1 MRMGQEVRTGLGHG
15 GITCVLQTQCSSF
28 LLLFSTV
35 LQMVTKFAGVQK
47 CEDKMTLDDS
57 LLILANI

>member
-1 MRMGQEVRTGLGHG
+1 MY
-15 GITCVLQTQCSSF
+15 SF
-28 LLLFSTV
+28 DKPKHKLYINIFFLSFSTV

-47 CEDKMTLDDS
+47 CLTPWMKTKKDNMTLDDL